1 MTKVGCVGL
10 LRFNLANMKIKVLIA
25 GMTVIVFSACQ
36 ENAKVEKPPLEV
48 KVITHQ
54 ADSSYVVAD
63 LAIEGM
69 MCAHA
74 CGGKVQ
80 QELKRMPG
88 VKNTQ
93 LDFIEE
99 RKVNI
104 VHVQFDPSMVEEQKM
119 MACVNAIA
127 DGQYTVVSAQR
138 NVFVQ
143 P

>member
-1 MTKVGCVGL
+1 MKRKCFIIGL
-10 LRFNLANMKIKVLIA
+10 TIMVV
-25 GMTVIVFSACQ
+25 TACQ
-36 ENAKVEKPPLEV
+36 DSAKVEKPELEV
-48 KVITHQ
+48 KTITHQ

-74 CGGKVQ
+74 CGGKIQ
-80 QELKRMPG
+80 QELRKIPG
-88 VKNTQ
+88 VKNTE

-104 VHVQFDPSMVEEQKM
+104 VHVQFDPSQVEEQKM
-119 MACVNAIA
+119 IASVNAIV
-127 DGQYTVVSAQR
+127 DGKYTVVSAQR

>member
-1 MTKVGCVGL
+1 MKRKCFIIGL
-10 LRFNLANMKIKVLIA
+10 TIMV
-25 GMTVIVFSACQ
+25 VSACQ
-36 ENAKVEKPPLEV
+36 DSAKIEKPELEV
-48 KVITHQ
+48 KTITRQ

-74 CGGKVQ
+74 CGGKIQ
-80 QELKRMPG
+80 QELRKIPG
-88 VKNTQ
+88 VKNTE

-104 VHVQFDPSMVEEQKM
+104 VHVQFDPSQVEEQKM
-119 MACVNAIA
+119 IASVNAIV
-127 DGQYTVVSAQR
+127 DGKYTVVSAQR